1 MKKSKEVLLKN
12 EIEDQESLEL
22 NFAPNSSFFDINTEI
37 RISKENS
44 NVFQLLKQEMAGKLV
59 VSPNFQRKNIWDIK
73 RQSQLIESILMGV
86 PIPPIY
92 LYEDRNAVRQI
103 IDGKQRITA
112 IKKFIN
118 NEFYLDG
125 IYIYKELVG
134 KKFNDIPYILQS
146 KIEDYQIYLYVI
158 QPPTPEY
165 IKYNIFERV
174 NRGGVVLNKQEM
186 RYALYQ
192 GKCTKLIVELA
203 ESKEFK
209 FSTNNSI
216 SSNRMRDSYI
226 ILRFL
231 AFYLYFNGFFKSIE
245 YDSDIDSFL
254 EFTMSFINSESDF
267 FIHKLKQICLNGM
280 RNSYDILGNDCFR
293 FESKVEKRK
302 RPINMGLF
310 EMIVFSFSQINYT
323 NLNKYNKRNIK
334 EKIFSYKKYIDSKG
348 LFLNSLDS
356 VRNVEF
362 RFNLALYIAQEI
374 KND

>member
-254 EFTMSFINSESDF
+254 EFTMSFINSES
-267 FIHKLKQICLNGM
+267 
-280 RNSYDILGNDCFR
+280 
-293 FESKVEKRK
+293 
-302 RPINMGLF
+302 
-310 EMIVFSFSQINYT
+310 
-323 NLNKYNKRNIK
+323 
-334 EKIFSYKKYIDSKG
+334 
-348 LFLNSLDS
+348 
-356 VRNVEF
+356 
-362 RFNLALYIAQEI
+362 
-374 KND
+374 